1 MLPQRCSNACRYKD
15 ERQCLTRFCKISV
28 FLVAS
33 AAIVEPMERPE
44 ANSRPLEHPTLSSM
58 LLADVQRM
66 DSEAWSRLVSTF
78 GPIVYRWCRTSGVP
92 ESDSPDIVQDVFASV
107 ARGIAGF
114 EREKREGSFR
124 SWLATITRNKVR
136 DYFRRCAKS
145 GQAEGGT
152 DALLRLQEHA
162 ESLDSTICTD
172 AAESPVV
179 RRVLEQVRAEF
190 EPTTWQ
196 AFWMT
201 VIDNK
206 PTAEVAQTVGIS
218 TASVYQAKSRV
229 LRRLRQNLSQLP
241 E

>member
-1 MLPQRCSNACRYKD
+1 
-15 ERQCLTRFCKISV
+15 
-28 FLVAS
+28 
-33 AAIVEPMERPE
+33 
-44 ANSRPLEHPTLSSM
+44 M
-58 LLADVQRM
+58 LLADVRRM
-66 DSEAWSRLVSTF
+66 DSEGWSRLVSTF
-78 GPIVYRWCRTSGVP
+78 GPIVYRWCRTSGVS
-92 ESDSPDIVQDVFASV
+92 ESDAPDIVQEVFASV

-124 SWLATITRNKVR
+124 SWLAAITRNKVR
-136 DYFRRCAKS
+136 DHFRRRAKS

-152 DALLRLQEHA
+152 EALLRLQEHA
-162 ESLDSTICTD
+162 ESLDSTICAD

-190 EPTTWQ
+190 EESTWQ
-196 AFWMT
+196 AFWLA

-206 PTAEVAQTVGIS
+206 STAEVAATVGIS
-218 TASVYQAKSRV
+218 AASVYQAKSRV